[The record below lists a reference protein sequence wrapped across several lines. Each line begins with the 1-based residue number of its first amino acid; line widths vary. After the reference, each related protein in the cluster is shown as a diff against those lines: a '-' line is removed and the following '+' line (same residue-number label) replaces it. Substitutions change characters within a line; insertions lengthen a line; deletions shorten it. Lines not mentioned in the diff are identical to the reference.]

1 MIEEIFTIDEAFEMS
16 KAHFSKCI
24 AVDMFYENWNT
35 YCISIDRKDMLE
47 NHLALIPT
55 CVMRPIVNEV
65 VDKVYI
71 KLLEEK
77 RAEHG
82 IDTDINTLREQVRAS
97 FVMPF

>member
-16 KAHFSKCI
+16 KVHFSKCI

-55 CVMRPIVNEV
+55 CVMRPVINEIVDEV
-65 VDKVYI
+65 YVR
-71 KLLEEK
+71 LLEMK
-77 RAEHG
+77 CAEHN
-82 IDTDINTLREQVRAS
+82 INTDVSTLSEQIRTTC
-97 FVMPF
+97 VMPF